1 MPRPS
6 IACQALADYRYRQAH
21 TTQTDGCDNNSTG
34 GPFDQVAELRGIFE
48 GEFLALDIV
57 PESWCRANA
66 VVSLDLWALSGS
78 SCSWR
83 NWWVRS
89 ASVYVARCRHSHLAS
104 PCVSAALTA
113 APR

>member
-34 GPFDQVAELRGIFE
+34 GPFDRVSKLRGVFE

-57 PESWCRANA
+57 PESWCRQRCCFARS
-66 VVSLDLWALSGS
+66 VGTLGILVQLEKLVGPIGLCLCGPLPPFALG
-78 SCSWR
+78 
-83 NWWVRS
+83 
-89 ASVYVARCRHSHLAS
+89 
-104 PCVSAALTA
+104 
-113 APR
+113 